1 MIGEATLMAR
11 IVVAFASS
19 YVLGFE
25 REVRG
30 ATVGDRTFALVGTA
44 AAAVTAVSLEKAPHA
59 IGGIVTGVGFI
70 GAGVLFRGESGLTR
84 GVTTAATLF
93 LTASVGI
100 VAGTGHLMGCV
111 LLTALMILLL
121 EIRHVPGLRLLD
133 ARRWEERARNDA
145 APPGGKGPGGTA

>member
-1 MIGEATLMAR
+1 MIGEASLMAR
-11 IVVAFASS
+11 IVVAFGSS
-19 YVLGFE
+19 YMLGFE
-25 REVRG
+25 RELRG

-70 GAGVLFRGESGLTR
+70 GGGVLFQGEGGLTR

-100 VAGTGHLMGCV
+100 VAGTGHLLGTV

-121 EIRHVPGLRLLD
+121 EIRHIPGLRLLD

-145 APPGGKGPGGTA
+145 APPVGKDPGGTA

>member
-11 IVVAFASS
+11 IVVAFACS

-93 LTASVGI
+93 LTASAGI
-100 VAGTGHLMGCV
+100 VAGTGHLGGCV

-121 EIRHVPGLRLLD
+121 EIRHIPGVRLLD

-145 APPGGKGPGGTA
+145 APPAGKDPGATD